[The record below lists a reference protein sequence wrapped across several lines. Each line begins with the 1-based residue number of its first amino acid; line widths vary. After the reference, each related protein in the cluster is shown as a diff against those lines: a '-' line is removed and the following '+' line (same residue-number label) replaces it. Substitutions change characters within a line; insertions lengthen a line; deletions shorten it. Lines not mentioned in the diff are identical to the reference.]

1 MNGYINNLV
10 KYAIKASPIDIK
22 QYQDWVEQEF
32 NTEIKE
38 VPDDFNLDWIDV
50 FNYVATQ
57 EKEICGQL
65 ILEFPICKKIL
76 FNKFNYL
83 ILKHNE
89 SIIMEDIVWGNQLG
103 NV

>member
-10 KYAIKASPIDIK
+10 KYAIHASPIDIN

-89 SIIMEDIVWGNQLG
+89 TIIMEDIVWGNQLG